1 MALSCLNIH
10 VFYCFPDLQNNEKTD
25 GEVMTTLKQASFLE
39 NARGNKKIKKKI
51 LRHVVIKCE

>member
-1 MALSCLNIH
+1 MALSYLNIH

-39 NARGNKKIKKKI
+39 NARGNKKMKKKY
-51 LRHVVIKCE
+51 

>member
-10 VFYCFPDLQNNEKTD
+10 VFYCFPDLEYNEKTD

-39 NARGNKKIKKKI
+39 NAMGNKKMKKNY
-51 LRHVVIKCE
+51 